1 MLTIQATNTPNVP
14 VPISWGEFIDKITIL
29 EIKVDRI
36 SQPQALANCQKELSA
51 LEPIVASHKAG
62 QSADLVTLRS
72 ELKGVNLTLW
82 DIEDKIR
89 ELERQKDFGAD
100 FIETARSVYIQ
111 NDQRAA
117 LKKQINQLLGSEL
130 TEEKSYK
137 PY

>member
-1 MLTIQATNTPNVP
+1 
-14 VPISWGEFIDKITIL
+14 
-29 EIKVDRI
+29 
-36 SQPQALANCQKELSA
+36 LSA
-51 LEPIVASHKAG
+51 LEPIVTSHKAG
-62 QSADLVTLRS
+62 QSADLVALRS
-72 ELKGVNLTLW
+72 ELKGVNLKLW

-89 ELERQKDFGAD
+89 ELERQKDFGSD